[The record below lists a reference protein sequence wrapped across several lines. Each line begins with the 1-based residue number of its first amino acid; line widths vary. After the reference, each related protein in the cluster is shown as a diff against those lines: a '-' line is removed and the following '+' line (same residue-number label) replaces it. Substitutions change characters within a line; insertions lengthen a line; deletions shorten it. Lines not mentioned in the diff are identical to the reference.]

1 MSLSI
6 ELSPEAEHQLR
17 AEAAREGLPPEEF
30 ARTAIEEK
38 LAATAAAQVQRNQ
51 GLVDLLRQWREE
63 PPNLEE
69 SEDYPSTITPLTLRE
84 VSVE

>member
-6 ELSPEAEHQLR
+6 ELSPEAEHQSR

-38 LAATAAAQVQRNQ
+38 LAAAAAAQVQRNQ
-51 GLVDLLRQWREE
+51 GLVDLLRQWRD
-63 PPNLEE
+63 
-69 SEDYPSTITPLTLRE
+69 EDVHLVTAR
-84 VSVE
+84 